1 MLLFLLHEWLN
12 CFSLHFPT
20 IRVQISLS
28 FSMFSWIIEH
38 TVTILSLH
46 EGLFTVQ
53 NRFTDILKEGQS
65 ISHDGACMTLT
76 DISPE
81 HYSFFAMEETLRV
94 TNFGTKQVWDV
105 FNVERSLQLSDRL
118 DGHLVSGH
126 IDTVGHVREL
136 TKKDDWSLIL
146 TVQCDTLET
155 KFVIHKWS
163 IALNGVSLT
172 VVNTTKNTITVSLIP
187 LTQEWTN
194 LWKLT
199 LGQSINI
206 EYDMI
211 AKYVA
216 NMIPSSISL

>member
-1 MLLFLLHEWLN
+1 
-12 CFSLHFPT
+12 
-20 IRVQISLS
+20 
-28 FSMFSWIIEH
+28 
-38 TVTILSLH
+38 
-46 EGLFTVQ
+46 
-53 NRFTDILKEGQS
+53 
-65 ISHDGACMTLT
+65 
-76 DISPE
+76 
-81 HYSFFAMEETLRV
+81 
-94 TNFGTKQVWDV
+94 
-105 FNVERSLQLSDRL
+105 
-118 DGHLVSGH
+118 
-126 IDTVGHVREL
+126 
-136 TKKDDWSLIL
+136 
-146 TVQCDTLET
+146 LET